1 MINGVTDLVMMKGD
15 VLDGFDT
22 IKACVAYEKNG
33 ERTTTMPYDTEGWTA
48 VYEDIPGWKTP
59 LSDLRKEEDFPEA
72 FKNYIAY
79 LEKALETPIKIVSVS
94 PDRDAT
100 IVRF

>member
-1 MINGVTDLVMMKGD
+1 MMKSD

-22 IKACVAYEKNG
+22 IKACVAYTKDG
-33 ERTTTMPYDTEGWTA
+33 VTTSDMPYDTEGWEP

-59 LSDLRKEEDFPEA
+59 LSDMRKEEEFPEA

-79 LEKALETPIKIVSVS
+79 LERELKTPIAIISVS

-100 IVRF
+100 IIR